1 MVKVRI
7 RIGELFDR
15 GKLLLSG
22 GLVIII
28 GFIKKIKKY
37 FFKRFWKGFGHFVNN
52 LGDFG

>member
-28 GFIKKIKKY
+28 GLKKKKY
-37 FFKRFWKGFGHFVNN
+37 IFFKRFWEGFGHFVNN